1 MRFRTKHKHM
11 IDFLF
16 PVALF
21 FVFALSALTV
31 ILLAA
36 KIYQSTTEHSS
47 FNYTSRTCLS
57 YIAEKIHQND
67 VGGTVSIGTF
77 DGCDALVLEQ
87 AHGEDTYY
95 TYIYVHENEL
105 KEQRRGRSDRRGRQD
120 GSQGGGFFDG
130 IPFRQPHAIPLRR
143 RKQPGEFFRFMHKE
157 TLNHRLHA
165 CRTHDMYHVIHTRAM
180 QNSVLF

>member
-11 IDFLF
+11 IDILF
-16 PVALF
+16 PVTLF

-67 VGGTVSIGTF
+67 VGGTVSIGTI

-105 KEQRRGRSDRRGRQD
+105 KELFIKEGAEVTAADGKTVLKVEDFSMESLSDN
-120 GSQGGGFFDG
+120 
-130 IPFRQPHAIPLRR
+130 L
-143 RKQPGEFFRFMHKE
+143 
-157 TLNHRLHA
+157 
-165 CRTHDMYHVIHTRAM
+165 M
-180 QNSVLF
+180 QFHCVDENNQESSSVLCIRSH

>member
-36 KIYQSTTEHSS
+36 KIYQSTTEHYS

-67 VGGTVSIGTF
+67 VGGTLSSGTF

-105 KEQRRGRSDRRGRQD
+105 KELFIKEGAEVTAADGKTVLKVEDFSMESLSDNLMQFHCVDENNQESSYVLCIRS
-120 GSQGGGFFDG
+120 
-130 IPFRQPHAIPLRR
+130 H
-143 RKQPGEFFRFMHKE
+143 
-157 TLNHRLHA
+157 
-165 CRTHDMYHVIHTRAM
+165 
-180 QNSVLF
+180 